1 MSVGGGMELK
11 KPGLIEDSTHGE
23 GESPLMFPELALHS
37 WGSD

>member
-11 KPGLIEDSTHGE
+11 KLGLIEDSIYGE
-23 GESPLMFPELALHS
+23 GESLLMFLELVLYS